1 MVYFSSDFHLGHK
14 AILKYRPQ
22 FSTIEDH
29 DNAIFSQLE
38 KLTKRDQLFILG
50 DFLFDCPEF
59 ENYLTRLSKLQAKF
73 KLIMGNHDSL
83 KLYSQTIAQNLML
96 HLPLVNYKN
105 FWLSHCPMHEQE
117 LRGRLG
123 NIHGHLHGAYV
134 EDQSGSINYNYFNVN
149 LDNNN
154 FKLVELD
161 TIKNYFKKD

>member
-22 FSTIEDH
+22 FSTIEEH

-38 KLTKRDQLFILG
+38 TLTKRDQLFILG
-50 DFLFDCPEF
+50 DFLFDCPDF
-59 ENYLTRLSKLQAKF
+59 ENYLARRSNLQAKF

-83 KLYSQTIAQNLML
+83 KLYSQTLAQNLML

-134 EDQSGSINYNYFNVN
+134 EDQSGSTNYNYFNVN

>member
-22 FSTIEDH
+22 FSTIEEH

>member
-50 DFLFDCPEF
+50 DFLFDCPKF
-59 ENYLTRLSKLQAKF
+59 EDYLTRLSKLQAKF

-105 FWLSHCPMHEQE
+105 FWLSHCPIHEQE
-117 LRGRLG
+117 LRRRLG
-123 NIHGHLHGAYV
+123 NIHGHLHGSHV
-134 EDQSGSINYNYFNVN
+134 EDQSGAINYNYFNVN
-149 LDNNN
+149 LDNND

>member
-59 ENYLTRLSKLQAKF
+59 ENYLARLSKLQAKF

-134 EDQSGSINYNYFNVN
+134 EDQSGSTNYNYFNVN

>member
-59 ENYLTRLSKLQAKF
+59 ENYLARLSKLQAKF

-105 FWLSHCPMHEQE
+105 FWLSHCPIHEQE

-134 EDQSGSINYNYFNVN
+134 EDQSGLINYNYFNVN
-149 LDNNN
+149 LDNND

>member
-59 ENYLTRLSKLQAKF
+59 EDYLARLSKLQAKF

-105 FWLSHCPMHEQE
+105 FWLSHCPIHEQE

-149 LDNNN
+149 LDNND